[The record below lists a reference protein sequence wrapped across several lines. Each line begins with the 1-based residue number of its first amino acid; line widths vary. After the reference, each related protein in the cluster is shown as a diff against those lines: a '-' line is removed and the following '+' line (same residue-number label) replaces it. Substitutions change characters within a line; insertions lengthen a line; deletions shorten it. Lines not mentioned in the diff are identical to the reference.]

1 MYKVKVFHTYN
12 DDVND
17 DDRDDNTTG
26 VMAIPW
32 LFFFLLKTAELKN
45 KSGFRNYG
53 ELGT

>member
-32 LFFFLLKTAELKN
+32 LFFSFKN
-45 KSGFRNYG
+45 SRAKKQKWIS
-53 ELGT
+53 